1 MFTRPISYENLDGV
15 RVTEEYSFHLT
26 KAEAVEM
33 NFSRK
38 GGIEEYARR
47 IIETEEHG
55 ELIAIFKDLILK
67 TYGVRDGQ
75 EFVKDE
81 AYTKRF
87 VNTGA
92 YSELFIELAT
102 DAEAAIAF
110 FKGIFPKD
118 MQGRV
123 DEATTAKDFTDEEL
137 LTMPW
142 DDFYRAAGGKDDSQW
157 EKRYLVLGFRRKS
170 ARVAA

>member
-1 MFTRPISYENLDGV
+1 MLTRPISYENLDGEK
-15 RVTEEYSFHLT
+15 VTGEYSFHLT

-33 NFSRK
+33 NFSQK
-38 GGIEEYARR
+38 GGIEAYAKK
-47 IIETEEHG
+47 IVETEEHG
-55 ELIAIFKDLILK
+55 ELVELFKDLILR

-75 EFVKDE
+75 EFIKDE

-102 DAEAAIAF
+102 NADSAIEF

-118 MQGRV
+118 MQDRV
-123 DEATTAKDFTDEEL
+123 EEAVTTPDFSDKEL
-137 LTMPW
+137 LEMPW
-142 DDFYRAAGGKDDSQW
+142 DDFYRAAGGKDDAQW
-157 EKRYLVLGFRRKS
+157 DKKFLILAYRRKS
-170 ARVAA
+170 SLQPV